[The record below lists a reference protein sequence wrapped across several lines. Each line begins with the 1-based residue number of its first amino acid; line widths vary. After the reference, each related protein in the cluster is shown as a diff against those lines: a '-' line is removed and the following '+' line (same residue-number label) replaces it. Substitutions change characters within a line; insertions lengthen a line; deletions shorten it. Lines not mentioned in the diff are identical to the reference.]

1 MNGEERR
8 KEILQMIKEN
18 KMPISGTELAKKLGV
33 SRQIIVQ
40 DIALLRAADYNIIST
55 TRGYLLE
62 VSSPSIT
69 RVLKLCH
76 TDEEI
81 EQELYCIV
89 DLGGKILDVF
99 VNHKVYGK
107 IHAQMN
113 ISSRKNIYD
122 FMEGIKKGV
131 SKPLKNI
138 TSGYHYHTI
147 EADSEE
153 TLDLIEEELKK
164 MGYLLEENIYK

>member
-8 KEILQMIKEN
+8 KEILQMIKGTTV
-18 KMPISGTELAKKLGV
+18 PISGTELSKKLGV

-40 DIALLRAADYNIIST
+40 DIALLRAADYSILST
-55 TRGYLLE
+55 TKGYLLE
-62 VSSPSIT
+62 SSSPSIT
-69 RVLKLCH
+69 RVFKLCH

-81 EQELYCIV
+81 EKELNCII
-89 DLGGKILDVF
+89 DLGGRVLDVF

-113 ISSRKNIYD
+113 IHSRKDIQD
-122 FMEGIKKGV
+122 FMENLKKGV

-147 EADSEE
+147 EADSEK
-153 TLDLIEEELKK
+153 TLDLIEQELKK
-164 MGYLLEENIYK
+164 IGYLIDKNI